1 MKPIIFVIDASL
13 DITGALVA
21 ALREAALL
29 LDDADFVLVLPRNS
43 RVPDSAL
50 GEFADVLRVPMPQLR
65 KSAASLAGFVPGL
78 IASSIRIR
86 RELRRR
92 GCERVQINDFYLLH
106 GAALRLLGFR
116 GRIVTWVRFD
126 PQRYGP
132 LAKPLLAAARRS
144 SDAIVA
150 VSRFIQSRLPATV
163 DTTLVYEA
171 RTPEPRASAPPEAR
185 RRLVYVGNFIRGKG
199 QDHAIEAFERVAER
213 FPDVRLC
220 FAGGDMGLDKNR
232 AFRAELEQRA
242 KHGPAGAQIE
252 FSRPTDDLAG
262 IYNGAYAAL
271 NFSAS
276 ESFSLTCQDASAFG
290 LPLVATSSGGP
301 QEIVDDGVTGFLV
314 PVGDVNAMADRI
326 ERLLADPKLAAD
338 MGRRGRE
345 LIAERFRPEQFTSLV
360 KRLLALG

>member
-1 MKPIIFVIDASL
+1 MKPSIFVIDASL

-21 ALREAALL
+21 ARREAALL
-29 LDDADFVLVLPRNS
+29 RDDADFVLVLPRKS

-50 GEFADVLRVPMPQLR
+50 GGFADVLRVPMPQLR
-65 KSAASLAGFVPGL
+65 KSVASLAGFFPGL
-78 IASSIRIR
+78 AASSLRIR

-106 GAALRLLGFR
+106 GAMLRTLGFR
-116 GRIVTWVRFD
+116 GRIVTWIRFD

-132 LAKPLLAAARRS
+132 LARPLLAAARRS
-144 SDAIVA
+144 SDSIVA
-150 VSRFIQSRLPATV
+150 VSRFIQSRLPATM

-171 RTPEPRASAPPEAR
+171 RTPEPPTSAPPER
-185 RRLVYVGNFIRGKG
+185 ERRLVYVGNFIPGKG
-199 QDHAIEAFERVAER
+199 QDHAIAAFERVAPR

-242 KHGPAGAQIE
+242 RRGPAAAQIE
-252 FSRPTDDLAG
+252 FSGPTDDLAS
-262 IYNGAYAAL
+262 IYNSAYGAL

-290 LPLVATSSGGP
+290 LPIVATSSGGP
-301 QEIVDDGVTGFLV
+301 QEIVDDAVTGFLV
-314 PVGDVNAMADRI
+314 PVGDVDAMADRI
-326 ERLLADPKLAAD
+326 GRLLADPKLATD

-345 LIAERFRPEQFTSLV
+345 LVAERFPPEQFKSLV
-360 KRLLALG
+360 KRLLDFG